1 MVKRYIKKDMSGGY
15 WDYIQY
21 RFQDI
26 GDDLEKIVEQN
37 DSEELDEW
45 GQVMGRHYKPETIAK
60 LKQTAK
66 HVRET
71 AKMLQ
76 RVDYLLEGD
85 DGEEAFHRR
94 WKADMEELHEQK
106 EST

>member
-1 MVKRYIKKDMSGGY
+1 MSGGY

-26 GDDLEKIVEQN
+26 GDDIDKIIEQN
-37 DSEELDEW
+37 ESDEMTEW
-45 GQVMGRHYKPETIAK
+45 GDTVGRHYKPETIAK

-71 AKMLQ
+71 AIMLQ
-76 RVDYLLEGD
+76 RVDYLLESD
-85 DGEEAFHRR
+85 DSEESFHQR
-94 WKADMEELHEQK
+94 WEKDMEELN
-106 EST
+106 ESKQQEEA